1 MMSEFRVYGS
11 EFWVFDQGNS
21 NFECLK
27 SESPGL
33 NPELMWLTLSY
44 DLLKNWKVILVTAF
58 VMILVYLTIIYLHPA
73 NLEWISDG
81 TFTWGNLLWYVFIDQ
96 FLIECITVTI
106 VAQLI
111 RIYATRL
118 NLTSIRLSIKDIFLY
133 ELKFL
138 PLLAVAFLVF
148 GPFSL
153 TGRFFL
159 HHFPNLDSDIYFDQ
173 YFYSLEIYLN
183 YLPPVLLIGYTL
195 INVNLIGQYNRQLNE
210 TQQNLKTVQNSRTKS
225 RLFASD
231 EFGEVFLDTEKILW
245 IEREDRKTMA
255 TTEEERYRLKE
266 TVSELEEKL
275 DPEQFVRINR
285 SVLIN
290 LNHLQHYAFWEN
302 DKYVIRMSHQQKEF
316 VMSRDRLNKIKDK
329 LVLSVP

>member
-1 MMSEFRVYGS
+1 
-11 EFWVFDQGNS
+11 
-21 NFECLK
+21 
-27 SESPGL
+27 
-33 NPELMWLTLSY
+33 MWLTLSY
-44 DLLKNWKVILVTAF
+44 DLLKNWKVILVTTFAM
-58 VMILVYLTIIYLHPA
+58 VLVYLTIIYLHPA

-81 TFTWGNLLWYVFIDQ
+81 SFTWSHLLWYVFIDQ
-96 FLIECITVTI
+96 FLIECITVSI
-106 VAQLI
+106 IAQLI

-118 NLTSIRLSIKDIFLY
+118 NLNAIRLSVREIFLY

-138 PLLAVAFLVF
+138 PLLAVAFFVF

-153 TGRFFL
+153 TSRYLL
-159 HHFPNLDSDIYFDQ
+159 HYFPDLDASIYFNE

-210 TQQNLKTVQNSRTKS
+210 TQNDLKTVQNSSTKN

-231 EFGEVFLDTEKILW
+231 EFGEVFLDTEKIIW
-245 IEREDRKTMA
+245 VEREERKTMA
-255 TTEEERYRLKE
+255 TTADERYRLKASI
-266 TVSELEEKL
+266 SELEEKL
-275 DPEQFVRINR
+275 NQEHFVRINR
-285 SVLIN
+285 STLIN

-302 DKYVIRMSHQQKEF
+302 DKYVIRMDHQQKEF

-329 LVLSVP
+329 LVLN